1 MLKYFQYLDEY
12 AATVDG
18 FNRSEVPRLEW
29 QREEGPSNRF
39 YIRVPMFLPHHGRGP
54 RPPAA
59 AWLHPWVKAAH
70 ARSRAYRAN
79 PDRPRVRGI
88 EKGVFR
94 DISTCEPPT
103 LQYGDVVGIVFTV
116 TYAETPSSWSPIY
129 MMSDIIRVAHAN
141 REFYPL
147 PATDELV
154 GEQPDGGEYSVAG
167 VDSSEQAASHL
178 IYHSHLCCSQQSFPF
193 QSLRIKLLHRTP
205 ECKRSPLMVSR
216 LNALL
221 LK

>member
-1 MLKYFQYLDEY
+1 
-12 AATVDG
+12 
-18 FNRSEVPRLEW
+18 
-29 QREEGPSNRF
+29 
-39 YIRVPMFLPHHGRGP
+39 MFLPHHGRGP

-129 MMSDIIRVAHAN
+129 MLSDIIRVAHAN

-167 VDSSEQAASHL
+167 VDSSELLASRFPLDLSLTLMLLAAVVPIPKPSDQAPSPNAGVQAVPADGESA
-178 IYHSHLCCSQQSFPF
+178 Q
-193 QSLRIKLLHRTP
+193 RTVV
-205 ECKRSPLMVSR
+205 EVMCD
-216 LNALL
+216 N
-221 LK
+221 